1 MMPASILAGWL
12 PTWAHG
18 VAHPHGSSSS
28 GPGPGTLCASLCPH
42 QFPPAEPQ
50 CGGSSGAQLCL
61 SVPWSVCLPAPP
73 PPPRWLRA
81 EPWLSTSAEFVEQ
94 GCERLHLVPAGR
106 PCHYACVMGA
116 ETRTGKAQQ
125 PTEGCAEAGEP
136 VSQPGA
142 PGHPPPSLATPCH
155 ILGWVESCSPPSPQ
169 PSGVSV
175 LCWS

>member
-1 MMPASILAGWL
+1 MA
-12 PTWAHG
+12 
-18 VAHPHGSSSS
+18 AHPLGQVLGHSAPACAPTSSLLQSHS
-28 GPGPGTLCASLCPH
+28 VVGPPGPSCACLCP
-42 QFPPAEPQ
+42 
-50 CGGSSGAQLCL
+50 GA
-61 SVPWSVCLPAPP
+61 SVCPHP